1 MDKIQAMD
9 NMPRPSSLR
18 KLLNRIQGL
27 SIWMHLFRGM
37 FPSSDRKWRDCD
49 SKDIFWD
56 PWDLLTTHNMAAFSS
71 VDILAVLRNLRV
83 CPL

>member
-37 FPSSDRKWRDCD
+37 FPSSDRKWRGVGN
-49 SKDIFWD
+49 SGIAMNF
-56 PWDLLTTHNMAAFSS
+56 FSS
-71 VDILAVLRNLRV
+71 DAISS
-83 CPL
+83 

>member
-18 KLLNRIQGL
+18 KL
-27 SIWMHLFRGM
+27 H
-37 FPSSDRKWRDCD
+37 CD

-71 VDILAVLRNLRV
+71 VDILAVLRNLRK
-83 CPL
+83 CDLCNLLHRGTLRRENKPASKPRG

>member
-37 FPSSDRKWRDCD
+37 FPSSDRKWRGKCD
-49 SKDIFWD
+49 LCNLLHRGTLRRENKPASK
-56 PWDLLTTHNMAAFSS
+56 P
-71 VDILAVLRNLRV
+71 RG
-83 CPL
+83 